1 MNVRG
6 IAAHV
11 EFASDRMYQAAED
24 AAAAVEAA
32 DTEARYD
39 TTRGE
44 VLEHLTM
51 HMTRDD
57 DKVFMRALRQEGR
70 QSIAMMIGLI
80 HTAFRA
86 VVAEKKRAI
95 LARQPEPEDEPDGS
109 RH

>member
-1 MNVRG
+1 MNVRD

-44 VLEHLTM
+44 VIEHLTI

-57 DKVFMRALRQEGR
+57 DKVFMRALRQEDR
-70 QSIAMMIGLI
+70 QSIAVMIDLI
-80 HTAFRA
+80 HAAFRA
-86 VVAEKKRAI
+86 VVAEKRRAI
-95 LARQPEPEDEPDGS
+95 LAKKPEPDV
-109 RH
+109 H